1 MNPKGNNKPVKPK
14 VETEFAKALA
24 KSPLSLKDIE
34 RMCAVNY
41 TTLID
46 MKLRGGANYG
56 DRTKADVAACLGM
69 SPHQLF
75 PQKKA
80 KYGTPFELLRMAKN
94 KTIEDVH
101 MGTGLS
107 YNILNGLNT
116 GTTKNL
122 SKRTRMALTVY
133 FEAAEDDLFPSA
145 EAKRESDEITGK

>member
-1 MNPKGNNKPVKPK
+1 MNTKGNNKPVKPK

-80 KYGTPFELLRMAKN
+80 KYNTPFERLRLAKH

-101 MGTGLS
+101 LGTGLS
-107 YNILNGLNT
+107 YNILNSLNM
-116 GTTKNL
+116 GTAKNL
-122 SKRTRMALTVY
+122 SKRTMIALIVY
-133 FEAAEDDLFPSA
+133 FETTAEQLFPSA
-145 EAKRESDEITGK
+145 AEKKKSDENTK